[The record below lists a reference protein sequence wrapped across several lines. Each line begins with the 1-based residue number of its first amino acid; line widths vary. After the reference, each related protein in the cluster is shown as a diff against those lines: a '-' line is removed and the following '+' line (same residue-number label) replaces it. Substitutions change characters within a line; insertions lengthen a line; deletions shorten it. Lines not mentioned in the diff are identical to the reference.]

1 MYEASN
7 LDFLLTWFSHCYS
20 RFLLLTFPCYIFAH
34 SFTINFTFTVLQ
46 VCLLSKA
53 YSKLIIHHCFLQP
66 SFTLKIFVLTSLSF
80 GRSNSLNSFLR
91 LHEYFFTCSF
101 LKTVFQLG
109 LGFGD
114 YIPFSQKFVNIFHCL
129 IAPPVLQKKYPIY
142 FLDLVCNTFF
152 QIGNFYEALSLLG
165 SEISLEY
172 VQMYDFFIIK
182 CIYF

>member
-46 VCLLSKA
+46 VCFLSKA

-66 SFTLKIFVLTSLSF
+66 SFSLKIFVLTSLSF

-109 LGFGD
+109 LGFLD
-114 YIPFSQKFVNIFHCL
+114 YIPFSQKSVNIF
-129 IAPPVLQKKYPIY
+129 
-142 FLDLVCNTFF
+142 
-152 QIGNFYEALSLLG
+152 LLPY
-165 SEISLEY
+165 SSSSVAEEISNLFSWPCMQYILSNCEFLWGTLSPWFRN
-172 VQMYDFFIIK
+172 FFRI
-182 CIYF
+182 CPDVWFFYN